1 MQATQIHLM
10 RHQCTELP
18 HGKYKKQKPKN
29 KARPIQNKMQ
39 IKEKQATTRSPLIP
53 EVHTS
58 RKIDAAN
65 VEIPPTWKVLLAL
78 QKSPNVRTVI
88 NLGTSEA
95 CAL

>member
-1 MQATQIHLM
+1 MVNTRSRSPRPSQG
-10 RHQCTELP
+10 P
-18 HGKYKKQKPKN
+18 YKTKVQSKG
-29 KARPIQNKMQ
+29 
-39 IKEKQATTRSPLIP
+39 KQATTRSPLTP

-65 VEIPPTWKVLLAL
+65 VAIPPTWKVLHAL
-78 QKSPNVRTVI
+78 QNSINARAVI

>member
-1 MQATQIHLM
+1 M

-18 HGKYKKQKPKN
+18 HGKYKKQKPQAKPSPH
-29 KARPIQNKMQ
+29 KTKMQ
-39 IKEKQATTRSPLIP
+39 IKGKQATTRSPLTL

-65 VEIPPTWKVLLAL
+65 VEIPPPWKVLLAL
-78 QKSPNVRTVI
+78 QKSTNVRAVI
-88 NLGTSEA
+88 NLGTSPA